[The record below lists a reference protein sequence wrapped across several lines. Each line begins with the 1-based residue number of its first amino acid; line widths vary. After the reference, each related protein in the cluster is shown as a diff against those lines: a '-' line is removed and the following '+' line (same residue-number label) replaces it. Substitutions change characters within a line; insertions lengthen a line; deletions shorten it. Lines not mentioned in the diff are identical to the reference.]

1 MELELLV
8 FDIGKE
14 LWAVNIRHVNEVVK
28 IRSITRVP
36 GAPSYIIGVF
46 NLRGQIVTL
55 VSLSHIIG
63 IDQDTNEVDKAIV
76 IESSDEVLA
85 LAIKDV
91 LGVARV
97 DESKLLA
104 PPQDAA
110 EFVSALFRYRDRL
123 VAVLNVDKLHE
134 YLMRG

>member
-14 LWAVNIRHVNEVVK
+14 LWAVDIRHVNEVVK
-28 IRSITRVP
+28 VRSITRVP
-36 GAPSYIIGVF
+36 GAPPYIIGVF

-55 VSLSHIIG
+55 VSLPRIIG
-63 IDQDTNEVDKAIV
+63 IDQDTNEIDKAIV
-76 IESSDEVLA
+76 IESGDDVLA

-97 DESKLLA
+97 DGSKLLP

-110 EFVSALFRYRDRL
+110 EFVSALFHYRDKL
-123 VAVLNVDKLHE
+123 VAILNVDKLHE